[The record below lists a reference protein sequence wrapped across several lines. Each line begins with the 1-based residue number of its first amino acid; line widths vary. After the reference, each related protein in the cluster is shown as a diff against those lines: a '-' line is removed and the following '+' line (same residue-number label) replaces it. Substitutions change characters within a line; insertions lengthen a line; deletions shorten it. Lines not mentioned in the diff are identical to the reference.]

1 MELENT
7 DSNKNQGTR
16 NLTIIDINNITN
28 NVNKNTCIV
37 RVPVLNQ

>member
-28 NVNKNTCIV
+28 NVNKNTSIV